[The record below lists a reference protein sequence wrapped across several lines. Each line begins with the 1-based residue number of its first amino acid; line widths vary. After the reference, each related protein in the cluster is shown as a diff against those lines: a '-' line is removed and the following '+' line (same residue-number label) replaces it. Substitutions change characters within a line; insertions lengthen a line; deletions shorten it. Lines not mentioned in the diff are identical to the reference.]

1 MLSRHATPAQ
11 QWRTFFALTA
21 ALLLLA
27 WGASALAADAQT
39 AGSPASGPRNAQQ
52 IAAEIQKVGQ
62 ELAPLFNST
71 QDLFEPAKRQAA
83 APKAIPS
90 LKKMIRLLDELIATQ
105 PAGAQKGQ
113 EKTQLLAILAAL
125 GDQESVER
133 IKTLAT
139 SAVAGDA
146 AAGRSAQVFASWL
159 LTDGK
164 AAGQQKVVADL
175 GELAKKYPDEPAVAG
190 AAIMLA
196 GTTAPEAAE
205 MREKI
210 TSVVTG
216 TLKGNAASAATK
228 QLAVINHKFEV
239 QAKLK
244 ALEGKPLT
252 LEGPTPAGTPLS
264 TAAFK
269 GKVVLV
275 DFWASWCVTCREE
288 LPRLKKLYA
297 QYHNQGL
304 EIVGVSCDSS
314 GEDLLK
320 FLSQNRDMPWPQL
333 FDAAAPGWHKL
344 ADQYTVNSIPT
355 VFVIDRKGV
364 VRSVEARSN
373 YEKLVPELLKEAP

>member
-1 MLSRHATPAQ
+1 MTRLETPAQ

-27 WGASALAADAQT
+27 WGASALAGDAQT
-39 AGSPASGPRNAQQ
+39 AGSPASGKRNAQQ
-52 IAAEIQKVGQ
+52 IAADLQKVGQ

-90 LKKMIRLLDELIATQ
+90 LKTMIRLLDELIATQ

-125 GDQESVER
+125 GDRESAER
-133 IKTLAT
+133 IKALST
-139 SAVAGDA
+139 SAVAGEA
-146 AAGRSAQVFASWL
+146 AAGRSAQIFTSWL

-164 AAGQQKVVADL
+164 ADGQQKVVADL

-196 GTTAPEAAE
+196 GTTSPGAVE
-205 MREKI
+205 MRARI
-210 TSVVTG
+210 TSAVTG
-216 TLKGNAASAATK
+216 TLKGNAATAATQ
-228 QLAVINHKFEV
+228 QLAVINHKFDV

-264 TAAFK
+264 TAHFK

-275 DFWASWCVTCREE
+275 QFWASWCVPCKEE

-297 QYHNQGL
+297 QHHDQGL

-320 FLSQNRDMPWPQL
+320 FLSQNKDMPWPQL

-344 ADQYTVNSIPT
+344 ADQYSVNSIPT
-355 VFVIDRKGV
+355 MFLIDRKGV

-373 YEKLVPELLKEAP
+373 YEKLVPELLNERP